1 MNIPF
6 SKNLRRNL
14 RLVSGTIL
22 IVAIACR
29 TLAQAPAAQ
38 LATPS
43 QAPGLRP
50 ILTYIDSNWNT
61 LSRSMT
67 DCKSVDDP
75 KLKVETLVYLPD
87 GFPVPDSVTKQAR
100 ECTDPVA

>member
-50 ILTYIDSNWNT
+50 ILTYIDSAWDT

-67 DCKSVDDP
+67 DCQSVVDP
-75 KLKVETLVYLPD
+75 KLKVAPLVYLPAGSAD
-87 GFPVPDSVTKQAR
+87 TEALQTQAN
-100 ECTDPVA
+100 E